1 MSDIADFVRSRAQ
14 PAFTYIPGLVLVA
27 IVTAAAY
34 GLRTFP
40 DVSVLSPMITAIFLG
55 MLFANTSGVPAAAG
69 PGMGL
74 CGKKLL
80 RAAVALLGLQ
90 VTLDHVAGAGA
101 AGIAGA
107 AVALTTTFLFT
118 LWLGRLMGVSR
129 ALTWLLAGGVSICG
143 ASAAAAVG
151 SATRAREEE
160 VAYAIA
166 CVTVFGTAAMFL
178 YPLLMDVLGLGPSAY
193 GQWIGFSVH
202 EVAQVVA
209 AGFQRGEVEG
219 QAAVVAKLTRVM
231 MLAPVVMCVAIAASR
246 ALRKETGERLS
257 VARSFPVFVLAFIAL
272 AVANTLELV
281 PAPVHA
287 AGVAA
292 TPVLLTAALAAL
304 GLATRF
310 EHVMQHGLRP
320 LILAGASS
328 LFIASVSLLWVKAF

>member
-1 MSDIADFVRSRAQ
+1 M
-14 PAFTYIPGLVLVA
+14 
-27 IVTAAAY
+27 
-34 GLRTFP
+34 
-40 DVSVLSPMITAIFLG
+40 
-55 MLFANTSGVPAAAG
+55 
-69 PGMGL
+69 
-74 CGKKLL
+74 
-80 RAAVALLGLQ
+80 
-90 VTLDHVAGAGA
+90 
-101 AGIAGA
+101 
-107 AVALTTTFLFT
+107 
-118 LWLGRLMGVSR
+118 
-129 ALTWLLAGGVSICG
+129 
-143 ASAAAAVG
+143 
-151 SATRAREEE
+151 
-160 VAYAIA
+160 
-166 CVTVFGTAAMFL
+166 FGTVAMFL

-272 AVANTLELV
+272 AVANTLDLV

-287 AGVAA
+287 AGIAA

-320 LILAGASS
+320 LILAGTSS

>member
-1 MSDIADFVRSRAQ
+1 M
-14 PAFTYIPGLVLVA
+14 
-27 IVTAAAY
+27 
-34 GLRTFP
+34 
-40 DVSVLSPMITAIFLG
+40 
-55 MLFANTSGVPAAAG
+55 
-69 PGMGL
+69 
-74 CGKKLL
+74 
-80 RAAVALLGLQ
+80 
-90 VTLDHVAGAGA
+90 
-101 AGIAGA
+101 
-107 AVALTTTFLFT
+107 
-118 LWLGRLMGVSR
+118 
-129 ALTWLLAGGVSICG
+129 
-143 ASAAAAVG
+143 
-151 SATRAREEE
+151 
-160 VAYAIA
+160 
-166 CVTVFGTAAMFL
+166 FGTVAMFL

-193 GQWIGFSVH
+193 GQRIGFSVH

-231 MLAPVVMCVAIAASR
+231 MLAPVVMCVAMAASR

-272 AVANTLELV
+272 AVANTLDLV

-292 TPVLLTAALAAL
+292 TPVLLTASLAAL

>member
-90 VTLDHVAGAGA
+90 VTLDHVAGAGV

-143 ASAAAAVG
+143 ASA
-151 SATRAREEE
+151 TRAREEE
-160 VAYAIA
+160 IAYAIA

-272 AVANTLELV
+272 AVANTLDLV